1 MRFSISGHDKDT
13 GQAIELIVEAVD
25 VPSAAAVADRKGVRV
40 TGVQPADGVTPP
52 PMPVHGPRVAGLAP
66 PSAMPRQTT
75 PPKPKMRLWLGLFLV
90 VSWLFAPVFPGYALG
105 VGSTLALLVL
115 LYLSVG
121 PMRRGLGGFLRV
133 SSDKPAWRA
142 IKLTTFAIVS
152 VSLIGFAAAGY
163 AAQRASAELAV
174 RKAVVDAARA
184 QEEADANTQVSKLI
198 DDAKAALTAG
208 DITKAEQSINDALKV
223 NLARNQGLASSL
235 QAAIKNAGDPAWA
248 LDTLARLSDA
258 DFEMFNSGSK
268 TLASL
273 DLGYSVLTDRAVAN
287 ARTQVDA
294 VVAKRAEIKKQEED
308 AAEARRQQ
316 AAAAAESAR
325 QKAAAEAEERVKVME
340 AKAAAEAAE
349 RAKFEKAQGETL
361 HIGYTSYCAWNS
373 HWSERLSSN
382 QFLNKRANANWL
394 FVDMTIRNNDKKAR
408 MVPPLKLVDE
418 QGREYESSAQGMMIE
433 NSIGV
438 LETLNPDVSKQG
450 YVVFDVPT
458 GRKYKLKLSGGYWSG
473 GTGYIRLEP
482 TDK

>member
-208 DITKAEQSINDALKV
+208 DITKAEQSINDALNV
-223 NLARNQGLASSL
+223 NPARNRGLAWSL

-287 ARTQVDA
+287 ARTQLDA
-294 VVAKRAEIKKQEED
+294 VVAKRAAIKKQEED
-308 AAEARRQQ
+308 AAEARRMQAQEQRQQ
-316 AAAAAESAR
+316 AI
-325 QKAAAEAEERVKVME
+325 
-340 AKAAAEAAE
+340 AAAEAANKSAE
-349 RAKFEKAQGETL
+349 EQAAAEKARREAAQKE
-361 HIGYTSYCAWNS
+361 
-373 HWSERLSSN
+373 
-382 QFLNKRANANWL
+382 F
-394 FVDMTIRNNDKKAR
+394 NDKSDAYMSILNVASVRTIDGVRVSRDGKTWTAKLTVKNIWHLRHYQLRLQDAQTLWKVWAVIASPNDMDSAR
-408 MVPPLKLVDE
+408 ISLVDE
-418 QGREYESSAQGMMIE
+418 NDNE
-433 NSIGV
+433 V
-438 LETLNPDVSKQG
+438 
-450 YVVFDVPT
+450 
-458 GRKYKLKLSGGYWSG
+458 GGSRFWG
-473 GTGYIRLEP
+473 GSLIWVQE
-482 TDK
+482 K